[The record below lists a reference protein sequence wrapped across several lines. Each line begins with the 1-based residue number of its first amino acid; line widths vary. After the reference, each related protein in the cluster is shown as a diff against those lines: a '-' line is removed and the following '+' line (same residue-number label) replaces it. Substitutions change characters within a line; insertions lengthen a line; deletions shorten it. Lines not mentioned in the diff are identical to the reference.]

1 MQLSRATALIAV
13 VLIVL
18 LSAGYAAA
26 DRAEQETSMNSG
38 PGPRIALQVVALA
51 PN

>member
-18 LSAGYAAA
+18 LSAGYAGAE
-26 DRAEQETSMNSG
+26 RSEQEGFTLSHPDPESG
-38 PGPRIALQVVALA
+38 RAPRQ
-51 PN
+51 